1 MSKIAGTIISI
12 EDYLSPS
19 SKEIRINDGKPD
31 ANTIVFNENRKYEI
45 PLFQREIRWTSDNVK
60 RLLSDLNS
68 GSKFLGNIILSINS
82 DNYEIIDGQQRTTI
96 ILLILYCIKKIH
108 GNAIEVFDTCELI
121 NHSFTGLKSYI
132 DNDCDMERLDEI
144 EKAKII
150 ESDKY
155 KQRNR
160 IKDLTDS
167 LLKEDILKK
176 RRRASA
182 LLTNLKKSEVN
193 IIVSQADTEAAS
205 IQYFLDVNLK
215 GVKLD
220 TEDIFKGYLFSKD
233 TSREI
238 RLLWQNN
245 KQLVHEL
252 NSYCQSKNKKKT
264 EYYPLMK
271 FYEHYFQCE
280 LEKNDDY
287 RDKKI
292 TYGTDFCLKNE
303 VSIDG
308 SDYYE
313 GTHLIEV
320 ICDNDFMKQA
330 MISCKRAIEIIS
342 NIIRNSSINNEFK
355 QLFNCNELD
364 KKGNPVKIDD
374 QELQCFYYMM
384 RTILLNKDVTPKI
397 LTFKYILEYLD
408 GKNHKK
414 SEYKSIY
421 SVYTAAIL
429 FIVFSTKKD
438 NNTFTSIVNQDN
450 FSLKLAEWIDI
461 RLNSIELSIGKL
473 GAAYKYAEQ
482 EDDESNRDQQFICKA
497 VAILYN
503 FIKITKNNNNEIIVD
518 CNNKSE
524 MLSFFSNPEKYSL
537 EHFIIAESGNLEI
550 KYNNNTISIPY
561 PRQIKRYRNS
571 LFNYIFIP
579 KTINKDLGNGTI
591 FQKYAYLETK
601 KKDLVC
607 KYSLEYLSK
616 LKDSFSNYPTQDRI
630 NQCANEDEVKKLVNH
645 YFEDS
650 QMFLKEFL
658 QFSTSMAQS
667 IKISS

>member
-1 MSKIAGTIISI
+1 MSKNGIIIYIFQEVFSLSKIAGTIITI
-12 EDYLSPS
+12 EDYLSPYF
-19 SKEIRINDGKPD
+19 KEIKVNDGKPD
-31 ANTIVFNENRKYEI
+31 AYTIIFNENRKYEI

-82 DNYEIIDGQQRTTI
+82 DSYEIIDGQQRTTI

-108 GNAIEVFDTCELI
+108 GNAIEVFDNCELI
-121 NHSFTGLKSYI
+121 NHSFTELKSYI
-132 DNDCDMERLDEI
+132 DNDCDLERFDEI
-144 EKAKII
+144 ERVKII

-155 KQRNR
+155 KQRDR
-160 IKDLTDS
+160 IKDLISS
-167 LLKEDILKK
+167 LLSEDILKK

-193 IIVSQADTEAAS
+193 IIVSQADTEATS

-238 RLLWQNN
+238 RSLWQNN
-245 KQLVHEL
+245 KQLAHEL
-252 NSYCQSKNKKKT
+252 NSFCNDKNKIKT
-264 EYYPLMK
+264 ESYPLMK
-271 FYEHYFQCE
+271 IYEHYFQCE
-280 LEKNDDY
+280 LEKNEDY

-292 TYGTDFCLKNE
+292 SYGTDFCLKNE

-308 SDYYE
+308 TDYYE

-342 NIIRNSSINNEFK
+342 NIVHNSSINDEFK
-355 QLFNCNELD
+355 KLFKCND
-364 KKGNPVKIDD
+364 IVKKGKTVKVDD
-374 QELQCFYYMM
+374 QELQCFYYIM

-397 LTFKYILEYLD
+397 LVFKYILEYLD
-408 GKNHKK
+408 EKSHTK

-438 NNTFTSIVNQDN
+438 NNTFTSIVNQEN

-503 FIKITKNNNNEIIVD
+503 FIRITKNKNDEIEVNCENIP
-518 CNNKSE
+518 E
-524 MLSFFSNPEKYSL
+524 MHSFFSNTEKYNL
-537 EHFIIAESGNLEI
+537 EHFIIANSGNLKI
-550 KYNNNTISIPY
+550 KYNDKTISIPY
-561 PRQIKRYRNS
+561 SRSQSQILCKR
-571 LFNYIFIP
+571 
-579 KTINKDLGNGTI
+579 
-591 FQKYAYLETK
+591 
-601 KKDLVC
+601 
-607 KYSLEYLSK
+607 
-616 LKDSFSNYPTQDRI
+616 
-630 NQCANEDEVKKLVNH
+630 
-645 YFEDS
+645 
-650 QMFLKEFL
+650 
-658 QFSTSMAQS
+658 
-667 IKISS
+667 KIVQ